1 MQENFELNQ
10 KAIKLTQ
17 ELDQLNNAYKK
28 VQQEKIAIETEFEKE
43 LKTWENTAKHL
54 KKIIS
59 ESDLEKKGLE
69 TEIIKLKGIAER
81 CNHNECMI
89 VELKYG
95 IDKINEDRQ
104 IEKEAIK
111 EQIEVILEELGQVRH
126 EKEEILSEKL
136 MFENEAK
143 KYRLKIAFLEDE
155 IKRLKESLELNRG
168 DIFAW
173 CSDRSSRRNLLKNKQ
188 NRIYAP
194 QSSKHLNDLVNK
206 KPCHT

>member
-1 MQENFELNQ
+1 
-10 KAIKLTQ
+10 
-17 ELDQLNNAYKK
+17 
-28 VQQEKIAIETEFEKE
+28 
-43 LKTWENTAKHL
+43 
-54 KKIIS
+54 
-59 ESDLEKKGLE
+59 
-69 TEIIKLKGIAER
+69 
-81 CNHNECMI
+81 MI